1 MLLIGFTLPCHLQR
15 SPANMDFP
23 TTHSEPFLYIDSRP
37 KRIHYLLLLIAPL
50 PADLYRDA
58 CRLMTVNPSF
68 ETTTH
73 LVGHVL
79 REIESALRD
88 VLEVMADHTKS
99 TQKKGQLDVHKTK
112 IQAILNGLGIAETD
126 TVAQAW
132 LRMPG
137 KGYGL
142 HARAH
147 RDDLT
152 APRPVD
158 GAFRTFWDEME
169 SILDA
174 VLAKFETRFLKPFK
188 LLDELLEKSS
198 PSATDVKK
206 LRQQIPQHP
215 VTLGYFFD
223 KLSHPAWLRPLWE
236 AHFFR
241 HPREPLHDHDQGL
254 VSFPPWPASRY
265 LARMASVTEAQETVL
280 TIALQIEATENI
292 RVYED
297 LADVALALP
306 ANLGAQFVPQ
316 AKRWIECPY
325 LSRLPQTLGALIS
338 HLAQGGQH
346 EAALDLAR
354 SLFMALPDPRA
365 EEEAYSLTPE
375 PRARFTPC
383 WYEHVL
389 HTHAPDLVAAA
400 GMDALQLFCMLLD
413 AALLLSRRLEEE
425 ESPEDSSCY
434 WRPAV
439 EDS

>member
-15 SPANMDFP
+15 SLANMDFP
-23 TTHSEPFLYIDSRP
+23 TTHSEPFRFIDLRQQ
-37 KRIHYLLLLIAPL
+37 RIHDRLLLIGPGSA
-50 PADLYRDA
+50 AFYRDA
-58 CRLMTVNPSF
+58 CCLMTVNPSF

-88 VLEVMADHTKS
+88 VLEVVADHTKP
-99 TQKKGQLDVHKTK
+99 TQKKGKSDGHKAE
-112 IQAILNGLGIAETD
+112 IQAILKGLGIGETD

-137 KGYGL
+137 KENSYGL

-152 APRPVD
+152 APRPID
-158 GAFRTFWDEME
+158 GAFRTFWDDME

-223 KLSHPAWLRPLWE
+223 KLSHPAWLRALWE
-236 AHFFR
+236 AHFFS

-325 LSRLPQTLGALIS
+325 LSR
-338 HLAQGGQH
+338 
-346 EAALDLAR
+346 
-354 SLFMALPDPRA
+354 
-365 EEEAYSLTPE
+365 
-375 PRARFTPC
+375 
-383 WYEHVL
+383 
-389 HTHAPDLVAAA
+389 
-400 GMDALQLFCMLLD
+400 
-413 AALLLSRRLEEE
+413 SRKR
-425 ESPEDSSCY
+425 
-434 WRPAV
+434 WVR
-439 EDS
+439 